1 MKKVKTPVVLNE
13 SPSIILV
20 RPQMAEN
27 IGMVARAMMNCG
39 LYDLRVV
46 APRESPTEEKA
57 IASSSGAAIILE
69 QARVYECLADAIAD
83 RHLILATTARPRGM
97 TKPVYHPQTAMNVL
111 NETLN
116 NGQKCGILFGAER
129 TGLENSELI
138 MADGIIEIPL
148 NPAHMS
154 LNLSQAVLL
163 VGYEWF
169 QSQNTQDNS
178 RYETGGSDCATKQE
192 VDAFLTHL
200 ESELDQ
206 RGYFRFADKK
216 ERMARNLRNIFTRNQ
231 LTVSEIKTLHG
242 VVNDLTRQEEKND

>member
-1 MKKVKTPVVLNE
+1 MKKVKTPDVIIE

-20 RPQMAEN
+20 RPQLAEN

-46 APRESPTEEKA
+46 APRELPTAEKA
-57 IASSSGAAIILE
+57 IAASSGAALILE
-69 QARVYECLADAIAD
+69 QARIYECVADAIAD
-83 RHLILATTARPRGM
+83 KHLIFATTARPRGM
-97 TKPVYHPQTAMNVL
+97 TKPIYHPEVAMKQL
-111 NETLN
+111 SETIEKN
-116 NGQKCGILFGAER
+116 QKCGILFGAER
-129 TGLENSELI
+129 TGLENSELV

-169 QSQNTQDNS
+169 KSQQMTDNS
-178 RYETGGSDCATKQE
+178 RYETGGAELAVKSD
-192 VDAFLTHL
+192 VDAFLAHL
-200 ESELDQ
+200 ETELDK
-206 RGYFRFADKK
+206 REYFRFADKK
-216 ERMARNLRNIFTRNQ
+216 ERMDRNLRNIFTRNQ

-242 VVNDLTRQEEKND
+242 VVKELTRQEEKND